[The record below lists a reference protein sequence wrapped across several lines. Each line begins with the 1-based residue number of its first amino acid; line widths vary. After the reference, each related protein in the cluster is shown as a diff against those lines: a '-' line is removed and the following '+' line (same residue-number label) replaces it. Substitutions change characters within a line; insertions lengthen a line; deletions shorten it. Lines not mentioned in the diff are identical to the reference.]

1 MSIHPSLRSSNTLV
15 GERSV
20 LTRTERL
27 TKLHKDGKIDPEQRA
42 PWGLPKVRTKF
53 KVAGKKKADAAP
65 AEGAAK
71 GAAAAG
77 AKAPAAKAPAAKA
90 AAPAAK
96 APAKK

>member
-1 MSIHPSLRSSNTLV
+1 MSIHRSLRGGDALV

-20 LTRTERL
+20 LTRSERL
-27 TKLHKDGKIDPEQRA
+27 VKLAKDGKIDTDKRA

-53 KVAGKKKADAAP
+53 RVAKKKAAEAAP
-65 AEGAAK
+65 AAGAA
-71 GAAAAG
+71 GAAPAAAAAAPAAG
-77 AKAPAAKAPAAKA
+77 AKAA

>member
-1 MSIHPSLRSSNTLV
+1 MSIHPSLRGVNTLV

-20 LTRTERL
+20 LTRSERL
-27 TKLHKDGKIDPEQRA
+27 VKLQKDGKIDTDKRA

-53 KVAGKKKADAAP
+53 RVAKKKAAAEAAP
-65 AEGAAK
+65 AA
-71 GAAAAG
+71 GAAAA
-77 AKAPAAKAPAAKA
+77 APAGAAAAKPAADAKA

>member
-1 MSIHPSLRSSNTLV
+1 MSIHPSLRGVNTLV

-20 LTRTERL
+20 LTRSERL
-27 TKLHKDGKIDPEQRA
+27 VKLQKDGKIDTDKRA

-53 KVAGKKKADAAP
+53 RVAKKKAAAEAAP
-65 AEGAAK
+65 AA
-71 GAAAAG
+71 GAAAAPAG
-77 AKAPAAKAPAAKA
+77 AKPAADAKA